1 MSPAKS
7 NESSDCGT
15 AVLRDSFDV
24 ESSFVVLQDSIK
36 PSKKISARKRNAFRI
51 LFKFIT

>member
-24 ESSFVVLQDSIK
+24 ESSFVVPQEKTKLR
-36 PSKKISARKRNAFRI
+36 KKISARKRNDFRI